1 LAQGKKD
8 FDKRENIKERD
19 VKRELDRVMKF

>member
-8 FDKRENIKERD
+8 FDKRENIKEKD
-19 VKRELDRVMKF
+19 IKRELDRVMKF